1 MSLYIWSYHG
11 QFVFVETIFN
21 SGLTY
26 SGLKRTVYIFI
37 LFFYI
42 TITSSGQERCGTVQ
56 YNQKMNRSGD
66 LKETD
71 AQFEQWVKEKIQHRK
86 KEGIEK
92 RLLATEHKIQV
103 VVHIIH
109 RGEPIGVGTNI
120 SDAQVISQLQVL
132 NKDFKRLNDDAVN
145 TPSEFQSIASGSDIE
160 FVLAQ
165 TDPNGLPTS
174 GINRVVGLKPDY
186 TIDDDEALKAQSY
199 WPAENYLNIWVCYL
213 TDRFGYTQ
221 FPVST
226 LPGLDNAS
234 KNRLTDGVVISFEVF
249 GSSDYGNFLL
259 HPFYNKGR
267 TTTHEVGHFF
277 GLRHL
282 WGDVAN
288 CKGDDY
294 VDDTPPQSLLTLGCP
309 SHPQKECPSD
319 DPQPKMFQNFLDY
332 TDDVCMNLFT
342 QGQVDRMLTILEN
355 SPRRASLLLPLSSDP
370 PKVQFPKLFSPNG
383 DGVNDYWLWPNTLD
397 YMGCKLSIYNRFG
410 KLVYEMT
417 SYDNTWDGRTNSR
430 QPLEEEAYYY
440 VVTCQNKKEI
450 TGAVRIV
457 R

>member
-1 MSLYIWSYHG
+1 MISY
-11 QFVFVETIFN
+11 
-21 SGLTY
+21 
-26 SGLKRTVYIFI
+26 
-37 LFFYI
+37 
-42 TITSSGQERCGTVQ
+42 GQERCGTVPYTQ
-56 YNQKMNRSGD
+56 WMRQTGALTES
-66 LKETD
+66 D
-71 AQFEQWVKEKIQHRK
+71 AQFEQWLNEKIQHRK
-86 KEGIEK
+86 REQKEK
-92 RLLATEHKIQV
+92 RLQATAHKIQV

-109 RGEPIGVGTNI
+109 RGESIGVGTNL
-120 SDAQVISQLQVL
+120 SDTQVISQLQVL
-132 NKDFKRLNDDAVN
+132 NKDFKRQNDDAVN
-145 TPSEFQSIASGSDIE
+145 TPAEFQSVAGASDIE

-165 TDPNGLPTS
+165 TDPNGMPTS
-174 GINRVVGLKPDY
+174 GINRVVGFKPDF
-186 TIDDDEALKAQSY
+186 TIEDDEALKAQSY

-226 LPGLDNAS
+226 LPGLDNSS

-259 HPFYNKGR
+259 HPFYNRGR

-282 WGDVAN
+282 WGDVTN

-309 SHPQKECPSD
+309 SHPQKECPAD
-319 DPQPKMFQNFLDY
+319 DPNNKMFQNFLDY
-332 TDDVCMNLFT
+332 TDDECMNLFT
-342 QGQVDRMLTILEN
+342 QGQVDRMLTVLEN
-355 SPRRASLLLPLSSDP
+355 SPRRASLLLPLSAEQ
-370 PKVQFPKLFSPNG
+370 PKEQFPKLFSPNG
-383 DGVNDYWLWPNTLD
+383 DGVNDFWLWPNTLD

-410 KLVYEMT
+410 KLVYEVT
-417 SYDNTWDGRTNSR
+417 SYDNTWDGRTNGG

-440 VVTCQNKKEI
+440 VITCQNKKEI